1 MCLARKVIGYT
12 VHFLFAFLGGRYIGT
27 FEVGDADI
35 IRFTGKV
42 IIGHHSQLS
51 GKTESHLI
59 FHLFRRQPDGECLGF
74 FLYFAREH
82 FRHSRFLLVQIVK
95 HQLELGAVLGHIVC
109 FAAQEGILNYLLIG
123 HPEEILSIGR
133 SLGHTIAPETVIP
146 AATDEEAAAIAVSLV
161 REGRAGFLQK
171 GLMQTATILKAV
183 VNKQTGIGL
192 GRPMSHV
199 ALLELP
205 GYPKL
210 LGVTDGGM
218 IPNPDLEGKKA
229 IAHNAVAMFHGLG
242 YERPLVSAVC
252 AAENVSPKI
261 IETVDAAA
269 LKQAALEG
277 AFGPCYVEGPISL
290 DLALSRES
298 AQIKGYESPVT
309 GETDI
314 LLVPGMAAGNMMVKS
329 LVLFAGAKM
338 VGVVTGAKC
347 PIALNSRSASF
358 EEKYHSLLVCA
369 LMSSSR
375 EENAE

>member
-1 MCLARKVIGYT
+1 MI
-12 VHFLFAFLGGRYIGT
+12 HS
-27 FEVGDADI
+27 
-35 IRFTGKV
+35 FTE
-42 IIGHHSQLS
+42 L
-51 GKTESHLI
+51 
-59 FHLFRRQPDGECLGF
+59 
-74 FLYFAREH
+74 RE
-82 FRHSRFLLVQIVK
+82 RA
-95 HQLELGAVLGHIVC
+95 GAVRPQTVAVACAHDAHTLEAVLH
-109 FAAQEGILNYLLIG
+109 AAQEGILNYLLIG

-269 LKQAALEG
+269 LKQAA
-277 AFGPCYVEGPISL
+277 
-290 DLALSRES
+290 RES

-329 LVLFAGAKM
+329 LVLFAGARM